1 MRDFDLHTKED
12 PDFSP
17 YDYASIMH
25 YGAYADCADERSPS
39 IETIPPGIP
48 IGQRKMLS
56 LGDIDAV
63 EHMYGFQPKSI
74 TVATHVSGLK
84 IIADGVTYTAP
95 QRFDWKPGTTHSL
108 EVPADQVQGDTH
120 YEFGRWNDDGDMNHT
135 ITVSRDRTLYTAN
148 FIPSGKSQVAKRQ

>member
-1 MRDFDLHTKED
+1 
-12 PDFSP
+12 
-17 YDYASIMH
+17 
-25 YGAYADCADERSPS
+25 
-39 IETIPPGIP
+39 
-48 IGQRKMLS
+48 MLS
-56 LGDIDAV
+56 LGGIDAV

-108 EVPADQVQGDTH
+108 EVLAEQVQGDTH
-120 YEFGRWNDDGDMNHT
+120 YEFGRWNDDGDVSHT

-148 FIPSGKSQVAKRQ
+148 FIPSGKDQGQEIYSPATLPLRRIEAIGDSAAECVEQLKARGLDPANFEFSRLGPPY